1 MEEVINTVH
10 SCLSWI
16 VLDFLKSQVINNQ
29 VKDGIWHIVSI
40 ETNYFKMIMFRYC
53 QQITAVL
60 SFLRSYKSIVTI
72 ASNYFF

>member
-1 MEEVINTVH
+1 
-10 SCLSWI
+10 
-16 VLDFLKSQVINNQ
+16 
-29 VKDGIWHIVSI
+29 
-40 ETNYFKMIMFRYC
+40 MIMFRYC